1 MGQININLSYPFNE
15 EFYYETMLTRV
26 NLDERRKESIANGRG
41 FVINTV
47 QGSLKK
53 NLKDP
58 NSIFSTRYGQMLQ
71 DINPFADRYKC
82 DCGFLTSRIHAGIK
96 CHVCNTKV
104 KYVDDDF
111 GYFGWMVLKDPY
123 YIIHPNIYKSIE
135 AFIGQK
141 ILTNILIPVDKK
153 DENGF
158 SIEDIKAPDD
168 EPFFGIGMMEF
179 KDRYLEILEYYRK
192 KSNSKKEDYY
202 RDLLEVK
209 DITFTQSIP
218 VYTTHLRPFK
228 PDASSFHYEDTNEK
242 YTMMSKLVLDINN
255 DTLKIH
261 RKKKQK
267 KQLLY
272 DLHIKL
278 QELYKLIEEI
288 ISGKRGEIR
297 KCFGGRYNFTSR
309 SVIGPD
315 PSLRID
321 EVYLPYVA
329 LVELMQQTIVNL
341 LQKSYNISY
350 ADAYSIWKKAQS
362 TRDER
367 VYQIIKGIIN
377 DPMLNVN
384 GRRGIPILINRNPT
398 IAYGGI
404 LQMFVVGINDSYTMS
419 LPNQILPLLAGDY
432 DGDVLNILYIINKS
446 FYNASFKVLNPRNR
460 MYVSA
465 NDGKFNNDVNHTK
478 DTLINLNSLLRLS
491 RTNYSQE
498 QLERLERAKH
508 IR

>member
-26 NLDERRKESIANGRG
+26 NLDERRKESISNGRG

-58 NSIFSTRYGQMLQ
+58 NSIFSTRYGQTLQ

-82 DCGFLTSRIHAGIK
+82 ECGFLTSRIHAGIK

-141 ILTNILIPVDKK
+141 TLTNILIPVDKK

-158 SIEDIKAPDD
+158 SVEDIKTPDD

-179 KDRYLEILEYYRK
+179 KDRYIEILEYYRK
-192 KSNSKKEDYY
+192 KNNVKKEDYY
-202 RDLLEVK
+202 RDLLDVK

-218 VYTTHLRPFK
+218 VFTTHLRPFK

-255 DTLKIH
+255 DSLKIH

-272 DLHIKL
+272 DLHIKF

-288 ISGKRGEIR
+288 ITGKRGEIR
-297 KCFGGRYNFTSR
+297 KCFGGRYNFSSR

-315 PSLRID
+315 PLLRID
-321 EVYLPYVA
+321 EVKLPYVA

-350 ADAYSIWKKAQS
+350 ADAFSIWKKAQS
-362 TRDER
+362 VRDER
-367 VYQIIKGIIN
+367 VYQIINGIIN
-377 DPMLNVN
+377 DPLLNVN
-384 GRRGIPILINRNPT
+384 GRRGIPILINRNP
-398 IAYGGI
+398 
-404 LQMFVVGINDSYTMS
+404 
-419 LPNQILPLLAGDY
+419 
-432 DGDVLNILYIINKS
+432 
-446 FYNASFKVLNPRNR
+446 KV
-460 MYVSA
+460 
-465 NDGKFNNDVNHTK
+465 KFN
-478 DTLINLNSLLRLS
+478 IC
-491 RTNYSQE
+491 
-498 QLERLERAKH
+498 
-508 IR
+508 

>member
-26 NLDERRKESIANGRG
+26 NLDERRKESISNGRG

-58 NSIFSTRYGQMLQ
+58 NSIFSTRYGQTLQ

-82 DCGFLTSRIHAGIK
+82 ECGFLTSRIHAGIK

-123 YIIHPNIYKSIE
+123 YVIHPNIYKSIE

-141 ILTNILIPVDKK
+141 TLTNILIPVDKK

-158 SIEDIKAPDD
+158 SVEDIKTPDD

-192 KSNSKKEDYY
+192 KNNAKKEDYY
-202 RDLLEVK
+202 RDLLDVK

-218 VYTTHLRPFK
+218 VFTTHLRPFK

-255 DTLKIH
+255 DSLKIH

-272 DLHIKL
+272 DLHIKF

-288 ISGKRGEIR
+288 ITGKRGEIR
-297 KCFGGRYNFTSR
+297 KCFGGRYNFSSR

-315 PSLRID
+315 PLLRID
-321 EVYLPYVA
+321 EVKLPYVA

-350 ADAYSIWKKAQS
+350 ADAFSIWKKAQS
-362 TRDER
+362 VRDER
-367 VYQIIKGIIN
+367 VYQIINGIIN
-377 DPMLNVN
+377 DPLLNVN
-384 GRRGIPILINRNPT
+384 GRRGIPILINRNP
-398 IAYGGI
+398 
-404 LQMFVVGINDSYTMS
+404 
-419 LPNQILPLLAGDY
+419 
-432 DGDVLNILYIINKS
+432 
-446 FYNASFKVLNPRNR
+446 KV
-460 MYVSA
+460 
-465 NDGKFNNDVNHTK
+465 KFN
-478 DTLINLNSLLRLS
+478 IC
-491 RTNYSQE
+491 
-498 QLERLERAKH
+498 
-508 IR
+508 

>member
-26 NLDERRKESIANGRG
+26 NLDERRKESISNGRG

-58 NSIFSTRYGQMLQ
+58 NSIFSTRYGQTLQ

-82 DCGFLTSRIHAGIK
+82 ECGFLTSRIHAGIK

-141 ILTNILIPVDKK
+141 TLTNILIPVDKK

-158 SIEDIKAPDD
+158 SVEDIKTPDD

-192 KSNSKKEDYY
+192 KNNAKKEDYY
-202 RDLLEVK
+202 RDLLDVK

-218 VYTTHLRPFK
+218 VFTTHLRPFK

-255 DTLKIH
+255 DSLKIH

-272 DLHIKL
+272 DLHIKF

-288 ISGKRGEIR
+288 ITGKRGEIR
-297 KCFGGRYNFTSR
+297 KCFGGRYNFSSR

-315 PSLRID
+315 PLLRID
-321 EVYLPYVA
+321 EVKLPYVA

-350 ADAYSIWKKAQS
+350 ADAFSIWKKAQS
-362 TRDER
+362 VRDER
-367 VYQIIKGIIN
+367 VYQIINGIIN
-377 DPMLNVN
+377 DPLLNVN
-384 GRRGIPILINRNPT
+384 GRRGIPILINRNP
-398 IAYGGI
+398 
-404 LQMFVVGINDSYTMS
+404 
-419 LPNQILPLLAGDY
+419 
-432 DGDVLNILYIINKS
+432 
-446 FYNASFKVLNPRNR
+446 KV
-460 MYVSA
+460 
-465 NDGKFNNDVNHTK
+465 KFN
-478 DTLINLNSLLRLS
+478 IC
-491 RTNYSQE
+491 
-498 QLERLERAKH
+498 
-508 IR
+508 